1 MTEKNIENNNDHPEY
16 KLESVKRL
24 NKYKNNSR
32 KHSKEQ
38 IEQIKKSI
46 EEFGFTNPII
56 VDENNMI
63 LAGHARFS
71 AAKKLNMK
79 EVPCLVLSG
88 LSDVQKKAYVI
99 ADNKLALNAD
109 WDMDL
114 LALEVEAIMSD
125 DFDVDILGFSADEIN
140 LMFDDGESIAAKEA
154 SEKSYSEVYEVIVV
168 CDSERDQK
176 ILYDRL
182 TSEGRKCRVL
192 SM

>member
-1 MTEKNIENNNDHPEY
+1 MTEKNIENNNDHPKY
-16 KLESVKRL
+16 KLESIKRL
-24 NKYKNNSR
+24 NKYHNNSR

-38 IEQIKKSI
+38 IDQIKKSI
-46 EEFGFTNPII
+46 KEFGFTNPII
-56 VDENNMI
+56 IDENNMI

-79 EVPCLVLSG
+79 EVPCLMLSG
-88 LSDVQKKAYVI
+88 LSDVQKRAYVI

-109 WDMDL
+109 WDIDL

-140 LMFDDGESIAAKEA
+140 LMFDDGEFIAAKEA
-154 SEKSYSEVYEVIVV
+154 SEKSYSEVYEVIVE

-182 TSEGRKCRVL
+182 VSEGRKCRVL